1 MLLHRTGP
9 RAQVSPVS
17 EVGLGLW
24 GKLNP
29 DELGPQA
36 LARCLIVYPWTQRY
50 FASFGNLSSPAA
62 IMGNPKVAA
71 HGRTVMGGLER
82 AIKNMDNIKATYAP
96 LSVMHSEKLH
106 VAAHGRTVMGGLERA
121 IKNMDNIKATYA
133 PLSVMHSEKLHVD
146 PDNFRLLA
154 DCITVCA
161 AMKFGPSGFSP
172 NVQEAWQKFLSVV
185 VSALCRQYH

>member
-1 MLLHRTGP
+1 MVEWTDAERS
-9 RAQVSPVS
+9 AII
-17 EVGLGLW
+17 GLW

-106 VAAHGRTVMGGLERA
+106 V
-121 IKNMDNIKATYA
+121 
-133 PLSVMHSEKLHVD
+133 D
-146 PDNFRLLA
+146 PDNFR
-154 DCITVCA
+154 
-161 AMKFGPSGFSP
+161 
-172 NVQEAWQKFLSVV
+172 QEPGEAEWPMAHTGIEGGR
-185 VSALCRQYH
+185 SAGAGVWLPGQGGVETS

>member
-1 MLLHRTGP
+1 VEWTDAERS
-9 RAQVSPVS
+9 AIIA
-17 EVGLGLW
+17 LW

-50 FASFGNLSSPAA
+50 FASFGNLSR
-62 IMGNPKVAA
+62 GNPK
-71 HGRTVMGGLER
+71 
-82 AIKNMDNIKATYAP
+82 
-96 LSVMHSEKLH
+96 

-146 PDNFRLLA
+146 PDNFRVIGYHL
-154 DCITVCA
+154 IV
-161 AMKFGPSGFSP
+161 FIG
-172 NVQEAWQKFLSVV
+172 
-185 VSALCRQYH
+185 ALY

>member
-1 MLLHRTGP
+1 MVEWTDAERS
-9 RAQVSPVS
+9 AII
-17 EVGLGLW
+17 GLW

-106 VAAHGRTVMGGLERA
+106 V
-121 IKNMDNIKATYA
+121 
-133 PLSVMHSEKLHVD
+133 D

-154 DCITVCA
+154 DCITVCV
-161 AMKFGPSGFSP
+161 AMKFGPSGF
-172 NVQEAWQKFLSVV
+172 NADVQEAWQKFLCVV

>member
-1 MLLHRTGP
+1 MLF
-9 RAQVSPVS
+9 SPLKSPAKKKHSYFEVFGSLSTTNLVTMSLSAKDKLAVKTIFDKVAHKAEDIGS
-17 EVGLGLW
+17 E
-24 GKLNP
+24 
-29 DELGPQA
+29 A

-106 VAAHGRTVMGGLERA
+106 V
-121 IKNMDNIKATYA
+121 
-133 PLSVMHSEKLHVD
+133 D

-161 AMKFGPSGFSP
+161 AMKFGPSGFSA